1 MKILFTLFVL
11 LFSSSVLSDDISDFQ
26 IEGISIGSNLLDYY
40 TKEEIK
46 DHFRKNA
53 YTHIEENNKFYHTE
67 FVGDSFKEYVV
78 IQISYKIRNDNFY
91 EISMIAG
98 GIFCADD
105 INACYQ
111 KQDEIINDLS
121 NIFKDF
127 PKNKKT
133 YNSENGKFTEINHK
147 ISSGIIRIQV
157 VEWNK
162 EITWIN
168 NVRVILMADEFH
180 DWLG

>member
-1 MKILFTLFVL
+1 MKKTLIILFL
-11 LFSSSVLSDDISDFQ
+11 LFSSSVLAEDISDFE
-26 IEGISIGSNLLDYY
+26 IEEISIGSNLLDYY

-53 YTHIEENNKFYHTE
+53 YAQIEENNKFYHTE
-67 FVGDSFKEYVV
+67 FISDSFKEYVG
-78 IQISYKIRNDNFY
+78 IQISYKIRNDSFY

-98 GIFCADD
+98 GVLCADD
-105 INACYQ
+105 INVCYQ

-121 NIFKDF
+121 KIFKDF
-127 PKNKKT
+127 QKNKKT
-133 YNSENGKFTEINHK
+133 YNTKNGKSTEINHK

-162 EITWIN
+162 EISWIN
-168 NVRVILMADEFH
+168 NVRVVLMSDEFV
-180 DWLG
+180 DWLR

>member
-11 LFSSSVLSDDISDFQ
+11 LFSSSVLADDISDFE
-26 IEGISIGSNLLDYY
+26 IEEISIGSNLLDYY

-53 YTHIEENNKFYHTE
+53 YAQIEENNKFYHTE
-67 FVGDSFKEYVV
+67 FNSDSFNEYEG
-78 IQISYKIRNDNFY
+78 IQISYKIRNANFY

-105 INACYQ
+105 INVCYQ

-121 NIFKDF
+121 KIFKDF
-127 PKNKKT
+127 QKNKKT
-133 YNSENGKFTEINHK
+133 YNTKNGKSTEINHK

-168 NVRVILMADEFH
+168 NVRVILMSDEFY
-180 DWLG
+180 DWLR